1 MLKRGPVADVPQY
14 QDRHRRAR
22 SIAVLAWVAGSLAL
36 AVTDQQLWPRIAQYR
51 GDLAGAGARADA
63 DNDGAATFHG
73 DEQQVD
79 SRGVAVPHRD
89 SITSGNADTGQLLR
103 ESSCRSI
110 EFTPGERLAGVI
122 DVGEAVR
129 ALLGVAGYRVGQ
141 RHVRPPAG
149 GAIPGRLLVSECRRA
164 HSIQAAGAHHPMIW
178 RGVPPA
184 SSISSTWTGIGRC
197 QAS

>member
-1 MLKRGPVADVPQY
+1 MLKRGPRPPSPST
-14 QDRHRRAR
+14 RTGTE
-22 SIAVLAWVAGSLAL
+22 SSLDSRGGLGRGFAAL
-36 AVTDQQLWPRIAQYR
+36 AVADQQLWPRVAQYR

-79 SRGVAVPHRD
+79 GRGVAVPHRD
-89 SITSGNADTGQLLR
+89 SITSGNADTGQLLS

-149 GAIPGRLLVSECRRA
+149 GAIAGRLLVSECRRA

-178 RGVPPA
+178 RGIPPA
-184 SSISSTWTGIGRC
+184 IGIRRLETGIGRC